1 MYSWRLMRAPH
12 VCALTMPDLDRL
24 ARAAIAGA
32 ITRALSAAIIA
43 SEQSRLGQSVGR
55 SRRVGGLPKRD
66 EAHVRLR
73 CKYDWRC
80 SSLLPAGHRPGSPI
94 GTELLRLGM
103 GANDGRLDLPRR
115 SRPTLQ
121 LSGRAGVLGER
132 EPPRQPLAPAQPFLR
147 RIAHEVGRNLQ
158 CRRGCLTPSAR
169 APGTPT
175 VRNG

>member
-1 MYSWRLMRAPH
+1 MYCWHLMRA
-12 VCALTMPDLDRL
+12 CALTMPDLDRL

-55 SRRVGGLPKRD
+55 SRSVGGLPKRD
-66 EAHVRLR
+66 EAHVPAMQIQFGHALCYFQQAIDLDPRLGPSYCAWAWAQMMAASIYQGVVGR
-73 CKYDWRC
+73 RC
-80 SSLLPAGHRPGSPI
+80 SS
-94 GTELLRLGM
+94 
-103 GANDGRLDLPRR
+103 
-115 SRPTLQ
+115 
-121 LSGRAGVLGER
+121 RAGVLGER
-132 EPPRQPLAPAQPFLR
+132 EPARQPPAPAQPFVR

-158 CRRGCLTPSAR
+158 CRRGCLTPCAR

>member
-1 MYSWRLMRAPH
+1 MYCWHLMRA
-12 VCALTMPDLDRL
+12 CAPTMPDLDRL

-55 SRRVGGLPKRD
+55 SRSVGGLPKRD

-115 SRPTLQ
+115 RPTLQ

-132 EPPRQPLAPAQPFLR
+132 EPARQPPAPAQAFVR
-147 RIAHEVGRNLQ
+147 RIAHDVGRNLQ
-158 CRRGCLTPSAR
+158 CGRGCLTPCAR

>member
-66 EAHVRLR
+66 EAHV
-73 CKYDWRC
+73 
-80 SSLLPAGHRPGSPI
+80 PAMQIQFGHALCYFQQAI
-94 GTELLRLGM
+94 DQDRLGPSYSALAC
-103 GANDGRLDLPRR
+103 ANDDRLDLPRR
-115 SRPTLQ
+115 CRPTLQ

-158 CRRGCLTPSAR
+158 CRRGCLTPCAR